1 MTRIGKGMKT
11 VGVNLRPIIFKR
23 ETELI
28 GLRGKTFAVDANN
41 ILYQFLSL
49 IRTRGGEPLTD
60 NEGHTTSH
68 LTGLVYRSTRLISD
82 FNMQLIFVFDGKPP
96 SLKLREIK
104 QRRSVREKAE
114 REWRKAFEEGDLKKA
129 FSKAVRASRLTKEM
143 IEDSKRTLRLLG
155 IPLIQAPEEAEAQT
169 AELVKRGDVWASNS
183 RDYDTLLFGTPR
195 LVRYLTI
202 SGQEYLP
209 SKGITR
215 RLVPEIIE
223 LRDLLHRNGIDQA
236 QLVDLAILIGT
247 DFNQGIK
254 GVGPKKGLAL
264 VKEYGS
270 LENMPKNIKTRLPEE
285 LNQIRSIFLKP
296 KVTYDYDI
304 RYGPTQEEA
313 LYEFLCE
320 ERGFSRRRLDLAV
333 ERMRRFHSAKRQK
346 SLEDWTEN
354 RGTGR

>member
-1 MTRIGKGMKT
+1 MRQSSRERDEKI
-11 VGVNLRPIIFKR
+11 VGVNLRPIILKR
-23 ETELI
+23 ETELT
-28 GLRGKTFAVDANN
+28 GLRGRTFAVDANN

-82 FNMQLIFVFDGKPP
+82 FNMQLIFVFDGRPP

-114 REWRKAFEEGDLKKA
+114 REWRKAFEEGDYKKA
-129 FSKAVRASRLTKEM
+129 FSKAVRASRLTEEM
-143 IEDSKRTLRLLG
+143 VEDSKRTLRLLG
-155 IPLIQAPEEAEAQT
+155 IPYIQAPEEAEAQA
-169 AELVKRGDVWASNS
+169 AELAKRGDVWASNS

-202 SGQEYLP
+202 SGQKFLP

-223 LRDLLHRNGIDQA
+223 LRDLLHGNGISQV

-254 GVGPKKGLAL
+254 GVGPKRGLAL
-264 VKEYGS
+264 VKKYGS
-270 LENMPKNIKTRLPEE
+270 LEDMPKDIKARLPEK

-296 KVTYDYDI
+296 KVTHDYDI
-304 RYGPTQEEA
+304 RYRPTQEEA
-313 LYEFLCE
+313 LYEFLCD
-320 ERGFSRRRLDLAV
+320 ERGFSRRRLDLAI
-333 ERMRRFHSAKRQK
+333 ERMRRFHSARRQR
-346 SLEDWTEN
+346 SLEDWTEK
-354 RGTGR
+354 GRT